1 MAEWG
6 NLYVIG
12 AVVTTLFLG
21 GWQVPAWTS
30 SVVLLNLSQFVV
42 FFLKA
47 YFWVFV
53 AMWVRA
59 TLPRVRVDQLMS
71 LCWKY
76 LVPIGFVNLV
86 GTAVW
91 MVLWPEGNQL
101 VRWLMFLLG
110 VTIVVLFFR
119 RVLFHLRRARPQF
132 YFSPAI

>member
-1 MAEWG
+1 
-6 NLYVIG
+6 
-12 AVVTTLFLG
+12 
-21 GWQVPAWTS
+21 
-30 SVVLLNLSQFVV
+30 VLLNLSQFVV